1 MWANWLPIITLVATL
16 TKDLPKTL
24 EMDFTKHLCGYQYF
38 AYTPSK
44 STPSNIL
51 KAKCFYLFPSDPTNT
66 SFLGLVLVGRMFT
79 SLITESM
86 VTICER
92 MLKSLSKML
101 HTIIQT
107 SKIIPIHRRDLTA
120 LGTISSIDYYVISH
134 AQI

>member
-51 KAKCFYLFPSDPTNT
+51 KAKCFLPLPIRSHKHQL
-66 SFLGLVLVGRMFT
+66 LGFGLGWENVHFTDHRINGDNLWKDVKVLKQN
-79 SLITESM
+79 
-86 VTICER
+86 VTYN
-92 MLKSLSKML
+92 
-101 HTIIQT
+101 IQT

-120 LGTISSIDYYVISH
+120 LRTISSIDYYVISH